1 VSVSRRSASR
11 RSASPRSASPRAAGG
26 ATLVA
31 AGILLSRLFGLV
43 RNRLLGHFLGT
54 SDAGDAFNA
63 AIRIPNILQ
72 NLFGEGVL
80 SASFIPT
87 YSRLL
92 AEGDEEEAGR
102 VAGAIGTLLA
112 LTSAVLVLVG
122 IVLTPYAVAVIAPG
136 FTGDKRELTI
146 RLVQVMFPGVGLLV
160 LSAWSLGVLNSHR
173 RFFLPYASPVA
184 MNVVMIAALLGFG
197 PALAGDATGQAR
209 LTGLLAWASVLGS
222 AAQLAVQV
230 PTVLRVDR
238 RMRLRMALSDV
249 HVRGVLAQFAP
260 VFVGRGVVQI
270 SAYVDNV
277 LASLV
282 SSGAVAVLS
291 YAQVITMLPVSLF
304 GMSVSAAE
312 LPAMS
317 GTMGA
322 DDDVAHVLRRRLSD
336 GLHRIAFYVVPSS
349 VAFISIGDIV
359 GATLYQS
366 GRFGRADV
374 IWMWGVLAG
383 SAVGLLAGTL
393 GRLYASTWYA
403 LRNARTPLKFAL
415 LRVTLTL
422 ALGWLAALWLP
433 GAVGLDPR
441 WGVAGLTASAGI
453 AAWVECLLLRRSLV
467 PRIGDV
473 GVDRPYQARLWGAA
487 AAAAVAAWGAK
498 LVLGVEHPLMLGAV
512 ALPLYGVT
520 YLGATAAMGIAETT
534 ALADWV
540 KRLTGRR

>member
-1 VSVSRRSASR
+1 MSIAPPKPV
-11 RSASPRSASPRAAGG
+11 SPRSGGG
-26 ATLVA
+26 AALVA

-43 RNRLLGHFLGT
+43 RNRLLGHYLGT

-92 AEGDEEEAGR
+92 AEGNEEEAGR

-122 IVLTPYAVAVIAPG
+122 IVLTPYAVAIIAPG
-136 FTGDKRELTI
+136 FAGEKRALTI
-146 RLVQVMFPGVGLLV
+146 HLVQLIFPGVGLLV

-184 MNVVMIAALLGFG
+184 MNVVMIGALLGFG
-197 PALAGDATGQAR
+197 PSLAGDVDGQSR
-209 LTGLLAWASVLGS
+209 LAAVLAWASVLGS
-222 AAQLAVQV
+222 VAQLGVQL

-238 RMRLRMALSDV
+238 RLRLHLGTANKN
-249 HVRGVLAQFAP
+249 VRVVLAQFAP

-282 SSGAVAVLS
+282 SGGAVAVLS

-317 GTMGA
+317 GTIGS
-322 DDDVAHVLRRRLSD
+322 DDDVARVLRQRLSD

-349 VAFISIGDIV
+349 MAFVAIGDIV

-366 GRFGRADV
+366 GKFGRADV

-383 SAVGLLAGTL
+383 SAIGLLAGTL

-403 LRNARTPLKFAL
+403 LRNTRTPLKFAL
-415 LRVTLTL
+415 LRVALTL
-422 ALGWLAALWLP
+422 GLGWAAALWLP
-433 GAVGLDPR
+433 GAVGIDAR
-441 WGVAGLTASAGI
+441 WGVAGLTASAGV
-453 AAWVECLLLRRSLV
+453 AAWVECVLLRRSLV

-473 GVDRPYQARLWGAA
+473 RVDRPYQAKLWGAA
-487 AAAAVAAWGAK
+487 LVASLVAWGAK
-498 LVLGVEHPLMLGAV
+498 LVLGVEHPLVLGVA
-512 ALPLYGVT
+512 ALPAYGLA
-520 YLGATAAMGIAETT
+520 YLGATASMAIPEASAMAGR
-534 ALADWV
+534 V
-540 KRLTGRR
+540 RRLIGGR